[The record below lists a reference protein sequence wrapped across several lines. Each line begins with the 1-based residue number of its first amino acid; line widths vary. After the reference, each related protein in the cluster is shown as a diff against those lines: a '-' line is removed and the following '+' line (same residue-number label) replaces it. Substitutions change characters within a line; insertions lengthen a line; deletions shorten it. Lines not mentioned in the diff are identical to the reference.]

1 MEVKQQGDLKEF
13 SSRGNSDKDIATTK
27 IQKENLEKSSTSD
40 KDSTADPT
48 YALSM
53 DGSTYDNNR
62 KFLPKRWKG
71 KARPGQSKG
80 YDGYAAPVNIESE
93 PPSPEVIDLEQHL
106 TSYEL
111 NPCDPLNNPCVN
123 TRQSMCE
130 VSDNNEDRSANM
142 DHSRSSV

>member
-1 MEVKQQGDLKEF
+1 MSKKINTSPL
-13 SSRGNSDKDIATTK
+13 SS
-27 IQKENLEKSSTSD
+27 LC
-40 KDSTADPT
+40 
-48 YALSM
+48 
-53 DGSTYDNNR
+53 
-62 KFLPKRWKG
+62 
-71 KARPGQSKG
+71 PGQSKG

-142 DHSRSSV
+142 DLEALYECGAPDCSHPGRFNSQWELEDQELE